1 MATLDGKEI
10 EINDWTAGPEGNTGP
25 RMRAVLK
32 KLRMSQQAL
41 AVYLGV
47 SVTSVSRWSRSLH
60 IPDFRTRRTIQFT
73 MEREG
78 KG

>member
-1 MATLDGKEI
+1 MDFRI
-10 EINDWTAGPEGNTGP
+10 DDWTAGPQGNTGP
-25 RMRAVLK
+25 RMREVLK

-41 AVYLGV
+41 AVFLGV
-47 SVTSVSRWSRSLH
+47 SVTSVSRWACGKH